1 MQAAAYGTPGTNWR
15 VVERGPVGTVY
26 ADGPARLVVYKN
38 LELQGSIPVDVA
50 LAALDMHPPGAS
62 VCGYGG
68 GASLARLVSSVKKC
82 PCHDFAPTVKV
93 RKYVARGHGRDD
105 GGGLRRGRPNPG
117 RRQRVLHG
125 ALRDQGEKLRLRED
139 RAARFVVPGHAA

>member
-15 VVERGPVGTVY
+15 VVERGPVGTLY

-50 LAALDMHPPGAS
+50 LAALDMHPPGAT

-68 GASLARLVSSVKKC
+68 GASLARLVSSVRKC
-82 PCHDFAPTVKV
+82 PCHDFSPTVKV
-93 RKYVARGHGRDD
+93 RKYVARDHGGCD
-105 GGGLRRGRPNPG
+105 GLRLGRPNPS
-117 RRQRVLHG
+117 RRHRVLHG

-139 RAARFVVPGHAA
+139 RAARLDV